1 MLRPDW
7 KLKDSS
13 DSSAVFWGR
22 ISEVCGL
29 QVSGTWNILLC
40 VPRLSGGPTVC
51 ADEAGRQ
58 STDAVLRSPPQQET
72 GTTNYCADKF
82 KYLFGSVEHKKQTW
96 LITSMNV
103 YVWFQVTSGSLAVYL
118 SRGQEVWLETKDYRG
133 MRGKPA
139 GYSIFS
145 GFLLH
150 SHWPTG
156 ENIFTLRLFYKKYMV
171 TFLFSRHF
179 TLFNQ
184 VKKKK
189 ISFQDRIINT
199 KLSNKTVQV

>member
-29 QVSGTWNILLC
+29 QVSGTWNVLLC

-58 STDAVLRSPPQQET
+58 SADAVLRSPPQQET

-82 KYLFGSVEHKKQTW
+82 NYLFGSVEHKKTNMTHHVHEN
-96 LITSMNV
+96 LYSILRIF
-103 YVWFQVTSGSLAVYL
+103 VWFQVTSGSLAVYL

-184 VKKKK
+184 EKKKK
-189 ISFQDRIINT
+189 NLFSR
-199 KLSNKTVQV
+199 